1 MSSSLEQAKQM
12 RNDFMQ
18 GNGKANNKDKLT
30 RQVAGVGRKL
40 SHEEITALY
49 GDSRIVQ
56 NIIDIPAEDMT
67 RNWFT
72 LKMDNEQLARDIMGK
87 LADLKAKKAFKEMIT
102 YERLRGDG
110 FISLGVTQA
119 VQFELTDELQLDK
132 LYSLDYLH
140 AFSSQKV
147 NEFLINED
155 VFDNRYGQ
163 LEQLRINRASTHGV
177 SNISESAVHTSRLLH
192 YQTRRFEGEAQ
203 GRSLLE
209 PLYDI
214 LTVFDTSVWS
224 VGQILHDF
232 TFKVYKSKDIENLSS
247 QDKRELSMI
256 MDFMFRTEA
265 LAMIAHDEDLTKQST
280 SVSGIKDLLDFVW
293 DLLASGAR
301 MPKTVIKGQESG
313 TIAGAQYD
321 VMNYYARIAA
331 DQENDLKPLIEKL
344 IRMLLMCDKELGG
357 RIDPESLEW
366 EIQFNPLWNVDAET
380 DAKIRKLVAE
390 TDQIYMDNGVVTA
403 DEVREK
409 RFGQFGLEQG
419 LKYSGDEADLQKLA
433 DSVYKGWKAN
443 GEA

>member
-1 MSSSLEQAKQM
+1 MKTIDQAKQYKK
-12 RNDFMQ
+12 DFMQ
-18 GNGKANNKDKLT
+18 GNGKANHKDKLT
-30 RQVAGVGRKL
+30 RQIAGVGRKL

-87 LADLKAKKAFKEMIT
+87 LADLNAKKAFKEMIT
-102 YERLRGDG
+102 YDRLRGDG

-119 VQFELTDELQLDK
+119 TKFELSDELLLDK
-132 LYSLDYLH
+132 LYSVDYLH

-155 VFDNRYGQ
+155 VFDVRYGQ
-163 LEQLRINRASTHGV
+163 LEQLRINRASTQGTQTQV
-177 SNISESAVHTSRLLH
+177 SESSVHVSRLLH
-192 YQTRRFEGEAQ
+192 NQTRRFEGEAQ

-232 TFKVYKSKDIENLSS
+232 TFKVYKSKDIENLSTT
-247 QDKRELSMI
+247 DKQQLSMI

-265 LAMIAHDEDLTKQST
+265 LAMIADGEELTKQST

-293 DLLASGAR
+293 DLLAGAAR

-313 TIAGAQYD
+313 TITGAQYD
-321 VMNYYARIAA
+321 VMNYYSRIVA
-331 DQENDLKPLIEKL
+331 DQENEMKPHLEKL
-344 IRMLLMCDKELGG
+344 IRMLLMSEKEIGG

-366 EIQFNPLWNVDAET
+366 EIQFNPLWNVDAKT
-380 DAKIRKLVAE
+380 DAEIRKLVAE
-390 TDQIYMDNGVVTA
+390 TDQIYLLNNIITA
-403 DEVREK
+403 DELREA
-409 RFGQFGLEQG
+409 RFGQFGLEESI
-419 LKYSGDEADLQKLA
+419 KYSGDASDLKGIA
-433 DSVYKGWKAN
+433 DSVYKGWREAN
-443 GEA
+443 G

>member
-1 MSSSLEQAKQM
+1 MKTIDQAKEM

-18 GNGKANNKDKLT
+18 GNGKANQKDKLT

-40 SHEEITALY
+40 SHDEITNLY

-72 LKMDNEQLARDIMGK
+72 LKMKDEQLARNIMSK
-87 LADLKAKKAFKEMIT
+87 LANLKAKKAFKEMFT

-119 VQFELTDELQLDK
+119 NKLDISEELKMDK
-132 LYSLDYLH
+132 LFSVDYLH
-140 AFSSQKV
+140 AFSSMKV

-155 VFDNRYGQ
+155 VFDIKYGQ
-163 LEQLRINRASTHGV
+163 LEQLRINRASSHGTQTQTT
-177 SNISESAVHTSRLLH
+177 ESPVHISRLLH
-192 YQTRRFEGEAQ
+192 SQTRRFEGEAQ

-232 TFKVYKSKDIENLSS
+232 TFKVYKSKDIENLST
-247 QDKRELSMI
+247 QDKQQLSMI
-256 MDFMFRTEA
+256 MDFMFRTET
-265 LAMIAHDEDLTKQST
+265 LAMIADDEDLTKQST

-293 DLLASGAR
+293 DLLAGGAR

-313 TIAGAQYD
+313 TITGAQYD
-321 VMNYYARIAA
+321 VMNYYSRIVA
-331 DQENDLKPLIEKL
+331 DQENEMKPHLEKL
-344 IRMLLMCDKELGG
+344 IRMLLMAEKELGG
-357 RIDPESLEW
+357 RIDPETLEW
-366 EIQFNPLWNVDAET
+366 EIQFNPLWNVDAKT
-380 DAKIRKLVAE
+380 DAEIRKIVAE
-390 TDQIYMDNGVVTA
+390 TDQIYLLNGIVET
-403 DEVREK
+403 DEVREA
-409 RFGQFGLEQG
+409 RFGQFGLTNET
-419 LKYSGDEADLQKLA
+419 KFSGDEADLKDLA
-433 DSVYKGWKAN
+433 DKVYKGYRKHN
-443 GEA
+443 E

>member
-1 MSSSLEQAKQM
+1 MKTIDQAMQF
-12 RNDFMQ
+12 REDFMQ
-18 GNGKANNKDKLT
+18 GNGKANHKDKLT

-40 SHEEITALY
+40 SHDEITALY

-72 LKMDNEQLARDIMGK
+72 LKMKDEQLARNIMSK
-87 LADLKAKKAFKEMIT
+87 LADLKAKKAFKEMFT
-102 YERLRGDG
+102 YDRLRGDG

-119 VQFELTDELQLDK
+119 TAFDLSDELQMDK
-132 LYSLDYLH
+132 LYSVDYLH
-140 AFSSQKV
+140 AFSSMKV

-155 VFDNRYGQ
+155 VFDIKYGQ
-163 LEQLRINRASTHGV
+163 LEQLRINRASSHGLQTQTT
-177 SNISESAVHTSRLLH
+177 ESPVHVSRLLH
-192 YQTRRFEGEAQ
+192 SQTRRFEGEAQ

-232 TFKVYKSKDIENLSS
+232 TFKVYKSKDIENLSTS
-247 QDKRELSMI
+247 DKQQLSMI

-265 LAMIAHDEDLTKQST
+265 LAMIAADEDLTKQST

-293 DLLASGAR
+293 DLLAGTAR

-313 TIAGAQYD
+313 TITGAQYD
-321 VMNYYARIAA
+321 VMNYYSRIVA
-331 DQENDLKPLIEKL
+331 DQENEMKPHLEKL
-344 IRMLLMCDKELGG
+344 IRMLLKAEKELGG

-366 EIQFNPLWNVDAET
+366 EIQFNPLWNVDAKT
-380 DAKIRKLVAE
+380 DAEIRKLTAE
-390 TDQIYMDNGVVTA
+390 TDQIYLLNNVITA
-403 DEVREK
+403 DEIREA
-409 RFGQFGLEQG
+409 RFGQFGLSDT
-419 LKYSGDEADLQKLA
+419 LKFSGDEADLKVLA
-433 DSVYKGWKAN
+433 DSVYKGYRDAN
-443 GEA
+443 G

>member
-1 MSSSLEQAKQM
+1 MGSSLEQAKQM

-18 GNGKANNKDKLT
+18 GNGKANHKDKLT
-30 RQVAGVGRKL
+30 RQVAGIGRKL

-72 LKMDNEQLARDIMGK
+72 LRMKDEKLAHDIMGK

-110 FISLGVTQA
+110 FISLGVTQGSM
-119 VQFELTDELQLDK
+119 FDLSDELRMDK
-132 LYSLDYLH
+132 LYSVDYLH

-155 VFDNRYGQ
+155 VFDIRYGQ
-163 LEQLRINRASTHGV
+163 LEQLRINRASSHGV
-177 SNISESAVHTSRLLH
+177 TNISESSVHTSRLLH

-247 QDKRELSMI
+247 QDKQELSMI

-265 LAMIAHDEDLTKQST
+265 LAMIAADEDLTKQST
-280 SVSGIKDLLDFVW
+280 SVGGINYLLDFVW
-293 DLLASGAR
+293 DLLAGAAR

-344 IRMLLMCDKELGG
+344 VRMLLMSEKELGG
-357 RIDPESLEW
+357 RIDPDSLEW
-366 EIQFNPLWNVDAET
+366 EIKFNPLWNVDAKT
-380 DAKIRKLVAE
+380 DAEIRKLVAE
-390 TDQIYMDNGVVTA
+390 TDQIYMLNNILTA

-409 RFGQFGLEQG
+409 RFGQFGLSET
-419 LKYSGDEADLQKLA
+419 LKFSGDEADLERLA
-433 DSVYKGWKAN
+433 ESVYKGRNTN
-443 GEA
+443 G

>member
-1 MSSSLEQAKQM
+1 MGSSLEQAKEM

-18 GNGKANNKDKLT
+18 GNGKANSKDKLT
-30 RQVAGVGRKL
+30 RQVAGIGRKL
-40 SHEEITALY
+40 SHDEITNLY
-49 GDSRIVQ
+49 ADSRIVQ

-67 RNWFT
+67 RNWFA
-72 LKMDNEQLARDIMGK
+72 LRMEDEKLARDIMSK
-87 LADLKAKKAFKEMIT
+87 LADLKAKKAFKDMII

-110 FISLGVTQA
+110 FISLGVTQGSK
-119 VQFELTDELQLDK
+119 FELSDELQLDK
-132 LYSLDYLH
+132 LYSVDYLH

-147 NEFLINED
+147 TEFLINED
-155 VFDNRYGQ
+155 VFDIRYGQ
-163 LEQLRINRASTHGV
+163 LEKLRINRASSHDF
-177 SNISESAVHTSRLLH
+177 SNVSESDVHISRLLH

-214 LTVFDTSVWS
+214 LTVFDTAVWS

-232 TFKVYKSKDIENLSS
+232 TFKVYKSKDIENLST

-265 LAMIAHDEDLTKQST
+265 LAMIADDEELKKETT
-280 SVSGIKDLLDFVW
+280 NVGGINYLLDFVW
-293 DLLASGAR
+293 DLLSGAAR
-301 MPKTVIKGQESG
+301 MPKTVIKGQEAG

-344 IRMLLMCDKELGG
+344 IRMLLMSEKELGG
-357 RIDPESLEW
+357 RIDPDSLEW
-366 EIQFNPLWNVDAET
+366 EVKFNPLWNVDAKT
-380 DAKIRKLVAE
+380 DAEIRKIIAE
-390 TDQIYMDNGVVTA
+390 TDQIYMDNNVITA

-409 RFGQFGLEQG
+409 RFGQFGLEETI
-419 LKYSGDEADLQKLA
+419 KFSGDEADLEEIAQNI
-433 DSVYKGWKAN
+433 YKGWRSN
-443 GEA
+443 G